1 MKKNL
6 FNKIVIGLTSTV
18 LTLGLVGC
26 GSSTDSQSKGNDSE
40 KKTITIGVSP
50 GPYNELFDAAV
61 KPILEKDGYT
71 VKSIDFSDLLQSE
84 VALTEGSVDFNV
96 AQHTAYADNY
106 NKEKGGNLVAI
117 TPIPTVPAGIFS
129 NRYSS
134 INEIAQGQKIAIP
147 KDPSN
152 AARAFRLLAK
162 AGWIKLNESANPTT
176 LTLNDIGENTYN
188 LDITEMESA
197 QIPRALDD
205 LDFAVLPGSIVYS
218 SKIDSSKSL
227 LTEDVSKEL
236 ELVVVVDEKNKDSK
250 WAQDIV
256 SAYKSQ
262 EFKDYMS
269 EHNKDNYWFVPDELK

>member
-6 FNKIVIGLTSTV
+6 FTKIIIGIIGGT

-26 GSSTDSQSKGNDSE
+26 GSSTSSDANVNSSE
-40 KKTITIGVSP
+40 KKIITVGVSP
-50 GPYNELFDAAV
+50 GPYNELFEAAV
-61 KPILEKDGYT
+61 KPILEKEGYA

-96 AQHTAYADNY
+96 AQHTAYAENY
-106 NKEKGGNLVAI
+106 NKEKGGKLVPI

-129 NRYSS
+129 NKHNS
-134 INEIAQGQKIAIP
+134 IKEVAEGQKVAIP

-152 AARAFRLLAK
+152 AARAFRLLEK
-162 AGWIKLNESANPTT
+162 AGWIKLNEGANPTT
-176 LTLNDIGENTYN
+176 LTLNDISENTYK

-205 LDFAVLPGSIVYS
+205 LDFAVLPGSVVYS
-218 SKIDSSKSL
+218 SKIDASKSL
-227 LTEDVSKEL
+227 LAEDVSKEL

-250 WAQDIV
+250 WAKDIV
-256 SAYKSQ
+256 AAYKSQ
-262 EFKDYMS
+262 EFKDYMT